1 MSDQLLTNTFFVS
14 YLVLLGYTGITF
26 IEAIRTPNINIR
38 HIMNLETTISLVA
51 SIVYSLFNEK
61 IKASPKVKLEEFTEI
76 RYLDWMIT
84 TPLIILALLLFYNQG
99 AATISATAFS
109 LIVIL
114 NWGMLG
120 AGYMGEKGT
129 VPRQMGGGVGFA
141 FFAALLLM
149 IWMYCIPK
157 GSNTAAFFAFAGLWT
172 GYGVAYYLD
181 ERTKNI
187 SYNILDV
194 FSKAL
199 FGVGL
204 WLFYGKVLNF
214 SN

>member
-1 MSDQLLTNTFFVS
+1 MSGELLKNTFFVS

-26 IEAIRTPNINIR
+26 IEAIRTPNVNVR
-38 HIMNLETTISLVA
+38 HIMNLETTVSLVA
-51 SIVYSLFNEK
+51 SIVYGIFNEK
-61 IKASPKVKLEEFTEI
+61 IKTSPKIKLEEFTEI

-84 TPLIILALLLFYNQG
+84 TPLIILALLLFYNQ
-99 AATISATAFS
+99 APSAISATAFS
-109 LIVIL
+109 FIVIL
-114 NWGMLG
+114 NWLMLA

-129 VPRQMGGGVGFA
+129 VKREVGGGVGFA
-141 FFAALLLM
+141 FFAAVLLM
-149 IWMYCIPK
+149 MWLYCIPK
-157 GSNTAAFFAFAGLWT
+157 GSNMAAFATFAVLWT

-181 ERTKNI
+181 EETKNI
-187 SYNILDV
+187 SYNVLDV

>member
-1 MSDQLLTNTFFVS
+1 MSSELLKNTFFVS

-26 IEAIRTPNINIR
+26 IEAIRTPSVNVR

-51 SIVYSLFNEK
+51 SIVYGIFNEK
-61 IKASPKVKLEEFTEI
+61 MKASPKVKLEEFTEI

-84 TPLIILALLLFYNQG
+84 TPLIILALLLFYNQDPS
-99 AATISATAFS
+99 TISAISFF
-109 LIVIL
+109 LIAIL

-120 AGYMGEKGT
+120 AGYMGEKGS
-129 VPRQMGGGVGFA
+129 VKREVGGAVGFA
-141 FFAALLLM
+141 FFAAVLIM
-149 IWMYCIPK
+149 IFLYCIPK
-157 GSNTAAFFAFAGLWT
+157 GSNLSAFIAFAVLWT

-181 ERTKNI
+181 EETKNI

-214 SN
+214 SK

>member
-14 YLVLLGYTGITF
+14 YLILLGYTGITF
-26 IEAIRTPNINIR
+26 IEAIRTPSVNVR
-38 HIMNLETTISLVA
+38 HIMNVETTVSLVA
-51 SIVYSLFNEK
+51 SIVYSIFNEK
-61 IKASPKVKLEEFTEI
+61 MKASPKVKLEEFTEI

-99 AATISATAFS
+99 PSTISATAFF
-109 LIVIL
+109 LITIL

-129 VPRQMGGGVGFA
+129 VSRQVGGAVGFA
-141 FFAALLLM
+141 FFAAVLVM

-157 GSNTAAFFAFAGLWT
+157 GTNISAFVAFAGLWA

-181 ERTKNI
+181 EKTKNI

-199 FGVGL
+199 FGIGL

-214 SN
+214 ST